1 MNHFLIIKHITQIS
15 FMKTKVN
22 FCCCCS
28 GLTLRR
34 GDSGASSG
42 PPKLISISVVGLSGG
57 EKDKGSVGPGK
68 SCLCNRFIQPLADD
82 YSVDHIS
89 VFSQSDFSGRVVNN
103 DHFLYWGDVMKT
115 NEEGTDFHV
124 QVVEQT
130 EFIDDASFQTFRASG
145 KSEPYIKRCAN
156 SRLLSAEKLMYICK
170 DQLGIERE
178 YEQKLMPDGR
188 FAVDG
193 FICVYDVSA
202 VPNRIPE
209 KQTEFCSQ
217 ILLNIAKTKKPVVVV
232 ATKCDEANEIL
243 VRELERLINRK
254 ELKHL
259 NIPVVEASAHENVNV
274 DAAFFALAQ
283 LVDKSRGR
291 TRILSYYEAAMGRR
305 QMMDEANDNYL
316 RLLHLHITDYGVL
329 WSTAVKKLGQ
339 FLEFQQY
346 LDLFGRDG
354 AQRLFRRHVKK
365 LKDDYLNSKVQRYFD
380 VLPEVLHQLFPDFDT
395 FTEE

>member
-1 MNHFLIIKHITQIS
+1 M
-15 FMKTKVN
+15 
-22 FCCCCS
+22 
-28 GLTLRR
+28 
-34 GDSGASSG
+34 
-42 PPKLISISVVGLSGG
+42 
-57 EKDKGSVGPGK
+57 GPGK

-103 DHFLYWGDVMKT
+103 DHFLFWGDVMKA
-115 NEEGTDFHV
+115 NEEGTDFHI
-124 QVVEQT
+124 QVVEHT
-130 EFIDDASFQTFRASG
+130 EFIDDASFQPFRATG
-145 KSEPYIKRCAN
+145 KSEPYTKRCTN
-156 SRLLSAEKLMYICK
+156 TKLLSAEKLMYICK

-178 YEQKLMPDGR
+178 YEQKLLPDGK
-188 FAVDG
+188 FVVDG
-193 FICVYDVSA
+193 FLCIYDVSA

-217 ILLNIAKTKKPVVVV
+217 ILMNIAKSKKPMIVV

-259 NIPVVEASAHENVNV
+259 NIPVVEASSHENVNI
-274 DAAFFALAQ
+274 DAAFFAVAQ
-283 LVDKSRGR
+283 LVDRTRGR

-305 QMMDEANDNYL
+305 QLMDESTENYV
-316 RLLHLHITDYGVL
+316 RLLHAHIADYGVL
-329 WSTAVKKLGQ
+329 WSTAAKKLGQ

-354 AQRLFRRHVKK
+354 AQRMFRRHVKK
-365 LKDDYLNSKVQRYFD
+365 LKDDYLSAKVQRYFD
-380 VLPEVLHQLFPDFDT
+380 VLPEVLHQLFPNFDT

>member
-1 MNHFLIIKHITQIS
+1 M
-15 FMKTKVN
+15 
-22 FCCCCS
+22 
-28 GLTLRR
+28 RR

-42 PPKLISISVVGLSGG
+42 PPKMISIAVVGLSGG
-57 EKDKGSVGPGK
+57 EKEKGSVGPGK
-68 SCLCNRFIQPLADD
+68 SCLCNRFVQPLADD

-103 DHFLYWGDVMKT
+103 DHYLYWGDVLKT
-115 NEEGTDFHV
+115 NEEGTDFMI

-130 EFIDDASFQTFRASG
+130 EFYDDASFQPFRASG
-145 KSEPYIKRCAN
+145 KSEPYVKRCTN
-156 SRLLSAEKLMYICK
+156 SKLLSAEKLMYICK

-178 YEQKLMPDGR
+178 YEQKLMPDGK

-217 ILLNIAKTKKPVVVV
+217 ILLNVAKQKKPMIVV

-259 NIPVVEASAHENVNV
+259 NIPVVEASSHENVNV
-274 DAAFFALAQ
+274 DAAFFAIAQ
-283 LVDKSRGR
+283 LGKTKWKTVKQYFEEFSFNFFSRQISR
-291 TRILSYYEAAMGRR
+291 SHKNS
-305 QMMDEANDNYL
+305 Q
-316 RLLHLHITDYGVL
+316 LL
-329 WSTAVKKLGQ
+329 
-339 FLEFQQY
+339 
-346 LDLFGRDG
+346 
-354 AQRLFRRHVKK
+354 
-365 LKDDYLNSKVQRYFD
+365 
-380 VLPEVLHQLFPDFDT
+380 
-395 FTEE
+395 

>member
-1 MNHFLIIKHITQIS
+1 M
-15 FMKTKVN
+15 
-22 FCCCCS
+22 
-28 GLTLRR
+28 RR

-42 PPKLISISVVGLSGG
+42 PPKMISIAVVGLSGG
-57 EKDKGSVGPGK
+57 EKEKGSVGPGK
-68 SCLCNRFIQPLADD
+68 SCLCNRFVQPLADD

-103 DHFLYWGDVMKT
+103 DHFLFWGDVLKT
-115 NEEGTDFHV
+115 NEEGTDFMI

-130 EFIDDASFQTFRASG
+130 EFYDDASFQPFRASG
-145 KSEPYIKRCAN
+145 KSEPYVKRCTN
-156 SRLLSAEKLMYICK
+156 SKLLSAEKLMYICK

-178 YEQKLMPDGR
+178 YEQKLMPDGK

-217 ILLNIAKTKKPVVVV
+217 ILLNVAKQKKPMIVV

-259 NIPVVEASAHENVNV
+259 NIPVVEASSHENVNV
-274 DAAFFALAQ
+274 DAAFFAIAQ
-283 LVDKSRGR
+283 LGK
-291 TRILSYYEAAMGRR
+291 T
-305 QMMDEANDNYL
+305 
-316 RLLHLHITDYGVL
+316 
-329 WSTAVKKLGQ
+329 K
-339 FLEFQQY
+339 
-346 LDLFGRDG
+346 
-354 AQRLFRRHVKK
+354 
-365 LKDDYLNSKVQRYFD
+365 
-380 VLPEVLHQLFPDFDT
+380 
-395 FTEE
+395 